1 MYINYNDLCPPP
13 LSDFLEYLIAIKGRA
28 DKTVSQYFLDLR
40 TFYRFLVMRFKLS
53 PDIEN
58 FEEIDISPVTLDVI
72 KRVKIMDLHSFIAYM
87 DRQRNNTNRTKARKM
102 SALRSYFKYL
112 HSIVKLIPENPAL
125 ELETPKTKS
134 RLPVA
139 LTLDESKSLLS
150 AISGSNEKRDYAII
164 MLFLNCGLRLS
175 ELISIDID
183 RIKGDTLTVI
193 GKGNKERTIY
203 LNDVCIK
210 ALEEYLEVRPEPK
223 KGHEKALFISNRKT
237 RFSQKGIQHMLDKYL
252 TQAGLSG
259 KGYSPH
265 KLRHTAATLM
275 YQYGHVDIRA
285 LQEILG
291 HESIS
296 TTQIYTHINK
306 DLLREAV
313 KQNPLNVRQDWA
325 EFADF
330 SRVAEELHAYRKWL
344 IELCNTFNIKYID
357 YYTEFDR
364 LRSTEEV
371 YIDGLHL
378 NNRGNEIMAEI
389 FCHSILS
396 GDRHQ

>member
-1 MYINYNDLCPPP
+1 MYINYNDLCPSP
-13 LSDFLEYLIAIKGRA
+13 LSDFLEYSIAIKGRA
-28 DKTVSQYFLDLR
+28 DKTVSEYFLDLR
-40 TFYRFLVMRFKLS
+40 TFYRFLVIRFKLS
-53 PDIEN
+53 SDVDN

-72 KRVKIMDLHSFIAYM
+72 KKVKIMDLHSFIAYT
-87 DRQRNNTNRTKARKM
+87 DRQRKNTNRTKARKM
-102 SALRSYFKYL
+102 AAIRSYFKYL
-112 HSIVKLIPENPAL
+112 NSIVKLIPENPAL
-125 ELETPKTKS
+125 DLETPKNSS

-139 LTLDESKSLLS
+139 LTLDESKNLLS
-150 AISGSNEKRDYAII
+150 SISGSNEKRDYAII

-183 RIKGDTLTVI
+183 KIKGDTLTVI

-203 LNDVCIK
+203 LNDVCVK
-210 ALEEYLEVRPEPK
+210 AIEDYLEVRQDPK
-223 KGHEKALFISNRKT
+223 PGHEKALFISNRKT

-252 TQAGLSG
+252 TESGLSG

-306 DLLREAV
+306 DLLRDAV
-313 KQNPLNVRQDWA
+313 KQNPLN
-325 EFADF
+325 E
-330 SRVAEELHAYRKWL
+330 
-344 IELCNTFNIKYID
+344 
-357 YYTEFDR
+357 
-364 LRSTEEV
+364 
-371 YIDGLHL
+371 IDGD
-378 NNRGNEIMAEI
+378 E
-389 FCHSILS
+389 
-396 GDRHQ
+396 

>member
-1 MYINYNDLCPPP
+1 MYINYNDLCPSP

-28 DKTVSQYFLDLR
+28 DKTVSEYFLDLR
-40 TFYRFLVMRFKLS
+40 TFYRFLVIRYKLS

-58 FEEIDISPVTLDVI
+58 FEEIDIFPVTLDDI
-72 KRVKIMDLHSFIAYM
+72 KRVKIMDLHSFIAYT
-87 DRQRNNTNRTKARKM
+87 DRQRKNTNRTKARKM
-102 SALRSYFKYL
+102 AAIRSYFKYL
-112 HSIVKLIPENPAL
+112 CSIVKLIPENPAL
-125 ELETPKTKS
+125 DLETPKSNS

-139 LTLDESKSLLS
+139 LTLDESKNLLS
-150 AISGSNEKRDYAII
+150 SISGSNEKRDYAII

-175 ELISIDID
+175 ELISINID
-183 RIKGDTLTVI
+183 KIKGDTLTVI

-203 LNDVCIK
+203 LNDVCVK
-210 ALEEYLEVRPEPK
+210 AVEDYLEVRQDPK
-223 KGHEKALFISNRKT
+223 LGHEKALFISNRKT

-252 TQAGLSG
+252 NESGLSG

-306 DLLREAV
+306 DLLRDAV
-313 KQNPLNVRQDWA
+313 KQNPLNDI
-325 EFADF
+325 
-330 SRVAEELHAYRKWL
+330 EED
-344 IELCNTFNIKYID
+344 E
-357 YYTEFDR
+357 
-364 LRSTEEV
+364 
-371 YIDGLHL
+371 
-378 NNRGNEIMAEI
+378 
-389 FCHSILS
+389 
-396 GDRHQ
+396 

>member
-1 MYINYNDLCPPP
+1 MYINYNDLCPSP
-13 LSDFLEYLIAIKGRA
+13 LSDFLEYSIAIKGRS
-28 DKTVSQYFLDLR
+28 DKTVSEYFLDLR
-40 TFYRFLVMRFKLS
+40 TFYRFLVVRFKLG
-53 PDIEN
+53 PNVEN

-72 KRVKIMDLHSFIAYM
+72 KKVKIMDLHSFISYA
-87 DRQRNNTNRTKARKM
+87 DRQRKNTNRTKARKM
-102 SALRSYFKYL
+102 AAIRSYFKYL
-112 HSIVKLIPENPAL
+112 YSIVKLIPENPAVD
-125 ELETPKTKS
+125 LETPKSNS

-150 AISGSNEKRDYAII
+150 SISGSNEKRDYAII

-183 RIKGDTLTVI
+183 KIKGDTLTVI

-203 LNDVCIK
+203 LNDVCVK
-210 ALEEYLEVRPEPK
+210 AIEDYLEERKDPK
-223 KGHEKALFISNRKT
+223 PGHEKALFISNRKT

-252 TQAGLSG
+252 TESGLSG

-313 KQNPLNVRQDWA
+313 KQNPLN
-325 EFADF
+325 E
-330 SRVAEELHAYRKWL
+330 
-344 IELCNTFNIKYID
+344 ID
-357 YYTEFDR
+357 D
-364 LRSTEEV
+364 
-371 YIDGLHL
+371 
-378 NNRGNEIMAEI
+378 
-389 FCHSILS
+389 
-396 GDRHQ
+396 